1 MAVMEDRQTKKGG
14 LLIAVWVVLAA
25 LKLDGII
32 DWMWVVILVGPVLI
46 YWAVSL
52 VTTFFAFL
60 AARSLM
66 NRL

>member
-1 MAVMEDRQTKKGG
+1 MEDRQTKKGG

-32 DWMWVVILVGPVLI
+32 DWMWVTILVGPVLI

>member
-14 LLIAVWVVLAA
+14 LLIAVLFVLAA

-32 DWMWVVILVGPVLI
+32 DWMWVTILVGPVLI